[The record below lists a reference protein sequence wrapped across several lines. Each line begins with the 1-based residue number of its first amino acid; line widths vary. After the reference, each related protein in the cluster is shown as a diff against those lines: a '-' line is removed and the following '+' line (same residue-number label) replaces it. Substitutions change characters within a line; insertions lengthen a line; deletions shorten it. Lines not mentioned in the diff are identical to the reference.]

1 MHSTKLKSMHQ
12 FFQAPWPKSLKSFF
26 VLFAFVFA
34 NTGMAQ
40 KPLTVADYGQWESLG
55 FSSTFSNDGNWFL
68 YDIRRNNDKNEI
80 RLHHLT
86 DNTLKVLPEGSR
98 AQFSANSQWLG
109 YFINP
114 TAEARK
120 KSKKP
125 LRSQFRLLNL
135 NSTDSLTIEDVNAF
149 SFSDDSQFLA
159 MKHYTASGKKSDGAD
174 LIVKNLQT
182 GKVFNFGNVSDF
194 AWQEKGSLLAMIIDA
209 DGKAGNG
216 VQLFDA
222 KSSVL
227 QILDSK
233 EAVYSGLS
241 WREESDDLA
250 VFRSFKNEDYED
262 STQHILA
269 WQKLTTKAPV
279 ASVFDQKSI
288 SDFPTDNRIVNN
300 RSLTW
305 SKNGQSIFFEI
316 KAWEKKPVKAEA
328 KDEEKKDSQDLT
340 DEAPA
345 LQIWHSSD
353 VQVIPEQEQ
362 LARRRRED
370 QYLSVWHLSNNKFVQ
385 LANELTES
393 VRLQTDAT
401 ILIGSDATPYEREAM
416 FGRGNIDAYTINIMT
431 GAREKILTKVN
442 YIFAVSPDAQFVPYV
457 EGKDVFVY
465 NIKTKSKKVLSEG
478 LDASFVNEDD
488 DHPTPDR
495 RPYGFVA
502 WEKKGTSFFVHS
514 KFDLWQFYTNGSK
527 PRKITDG
534 KSEQVRSRYAYIDF
548 EDYVDEKEDMY
559 LSLFGTKSKKSGYS
573 MVTPGKSA
581 KRLIFD
587 DARVGRLNKAENA
600 ERYAYSIESFSD
612 SPDYFVGSGAL
623 TDAKQ
628 ISNTNPF
635 QSEYQWGKSELV
647 EYTNAN
653 GQKLQGS
660 LFYPA
665 NYEPGKKYPMITY
678 IYELLSDGIHSY
690 VVPSQRSYYNNSV
703 FTQEGYFVLMPDIL
717 FDAGDPGISS
727 VRTMEAAVKTV
738 VNMGLV
744 DEKRVGLIGHSWGG
758 YQAGYAVTQTDIFAA
773 SIAGAGLTNLTSM
786 YGMIA
791 WAFGGAPENE
801 HFEVSQERMEVP
813 PYVDVDRYIR
823 NSSVF
828 NVEKLNT
835 PLLFEVGDND
845 QNVDWRQGI
854 EYYNAARRAGKQ
866 FVLLVYANEG
876 HGLSQDKNRSDYQ
889 MRILKWFGHYL
900 KGDPIEPW
908 IQQGIPYETQM
919 KNLKNWKK

>member
-1 MHSTKLKSMHQ
+1 MMSFLKS
-12 FFQAPWPKSLKSFF
+12 AVKASFGLISALLL
-26 VLFAFVFA
+26 VGFAFNA
-34 NTGMAQ
+34 KAQ
-40 KPLTVADYGQWESLG
+40 NGNLKKLEVEDYAQWESLG
-55 FSSTFSNDGNWFL
+55 FSSTFSDDGNWFF

-86 DNTLKVLPEGSR
+86 DNSLKVLPEGSR
-98 AQFSANSQWLG
+98 AQFSADSRWLG

-120 KSKKP
+120 KSNRP
-125 LRSQFRLLNL
+125 LRSQFSLMNL
-135 NSTDSLTIEDVNAF
+135 NGTDSLIKEDVSSF

-159 MKHYTASGKKSDGAD
+159 LKQNVASGKKSKGAD
-174 LIVKNLQT
+174 LIIRNLKT
-182 GKVFNFGNVSDF
+182 GTEMNFGNVSDF
-194 AWQEKGSLLAMIIDA
+194 AWQEKGSLMAMIIDA

-216 VQLFDA
+216 LQLFDA
-222 KSSVL
+222 KTNILKV
-227 QILDSK
+227 LDSK
-233 EAVYSGLS
+233 EAVYTGLQ
-241 WREESDDLA
+241 WRKESDDLA

-262 STQHILA
+262 STHHILT
-269 WQKLTTKAPV
+269 WQKLTSKAPI
-279 ASVFDQKSI
+279 ASIFDQQNVA
-288 SDFPTDNRIVNN
+288 DFPTDHRVLNN

-316 KAWEKKPVKAEA
+316 KVWEQKPAKSDKK
-328 KDEEKKDSQDLT
+328 EEKNDVLDLT

-353 VQVIPEQEQ
+353 VKVIPEQEI

-370 QYLSVWHLSNNKFVQ
+370 QYLAVWHLNSNRFIQ

-393 VRLQTDAT
+393 VRLQTDAS
-401 ILIGSDATPYEREAM
+401 ILIGSDATPYEKDAM
-416 FGRGNIDAYTINIMT
+416 FGRGNIDAYTVDIMT

-442 YIFAVSPDAQFVPYV
+442 YVFAVSPDAQFVPYV

-465 NIKTKSKKVLSEG
+465 DIKAKTKKNLSQG

-488 DHPTPDR
+488 DHPTPDK

-502 WEKKGTSFFVHS
+502 WEKIGASFFVNS
-514 KFDLWQFYTNGSK
+514 KYDVWQFYTNASK
-527 PRKITDG
+527 PRRITDG
-534 KSEQVRSRYAYIDF
+534 KSEQIRARYNFFNF
-548 EDYVDEKEDMY
+548 EDYIDEKQPMY
-559 LSLFGTKSKKSGYS
+559 VSLFGTWSKMSGYGI
-573 MVTPGKSA
+573 VTPGKSV
-581 KRLIFD
+581 KRLIFEN
-587 DARVGRLNKAENA
+587 ARVSRLNKAENA
-600 ERYAYSIESFSD
+600 DRFAYSIESFSD
-612 SPDYFVGSGAL
+612 SPDFFVGSGEL
-623 TDAKQ
+623 SDAKQ

-635 QSEYQWGKSELV
+635 QSEYYWGKTELV

-653 GQKLQGS
+653 GQRLQGS

-665 NYEPGKKYPMITY
+665 NYEVGKKYPMITY

-703 FTQEGYFVLMPDIL
+703 FSQEGYFVLLPDII

-727 VRTMEAAVKTV
+727 VKTLEAAVKTV
-738 VNMGLV
+738 VDMGMV
-744 DEKRVGLIGHSWGG
+744 DEKKVGLIGHSWGG

-773 SIAGAGLTNLTSM
+773 SVAGAGLTNLTSM

-791 WAFGGAPENE
+791 WAFGGAPENA

-813 PYVDVDRYIR
+813 PYEDVDRYIR

-828 NVEKLNT
+828 SIENLNT

-876 HGLSQDKNRSDYQ
+876 HGLSQDKNRADYQ
-889 MRILKWFGHYL
+889 MRILKWFDHYL
-900 KGDPIEPW
+900 KGGPTQPW

-919 KNLKNWKK
+919 KELKNWKK